1 MKRATT
7 PAIELF
13 IESRFVLVDNIGPF
27 IPNTEIDR
35 LMEELMKEF
44 DGIYCGA
51 MPDKAG
57 IKLFSVRSTSGN
69 DARNGENPHEYRLFC
84 PSILLLILD

>member
-57 IKLFSVRSTSGN
+57 ITLSCVHSSKTN
-69 DARNGENPHEYRLFC
+69 KAFC
-84 PSILLLILD
+84 KMRVK

>member
-1 MKRATT
+1 VKRATT

-13 IESRFVLVDNIGPF
+13 IKSRFVLVDNIGPF

-57 IKLFSVRSTSGN
+57 IKLFSVRSTRTN
-69 DARNGENPHEYRLFC
+69 KTFC
-84 PSILLLILD
+84 KIRVK